1 MYRAPCWTNR
11 IPDLFSSFF
20 LYHYSF
26 SLPYIRGSSCA
37 RTRQTSPAPIER
49 VSGSRR
55 AFPRWKVPVG
65 IHSSHHSLSRT
76 FLLSLFLFFSSSI
89 VASFSFFDPQPPA
102 PLLGGALIVFFFR
115 LVFLSSFLP
124 YYLFISSQGL
134 CSVTSL
140 FWNRNRNPDTTWTR
154 VQLDIL
160 FFSNPLSFSFF
171 LESCSG
177 RPVLFT
183 NRHHGVVVAS
193 SKECLCCL
201 SGWCE
206 ASCVPVTGV

>member
-1 MYRAPCWTNR
+1 MAP
-11 IPDLFSSFF
+11 
-20 LYHYSF
+20 
-26 SLPYIRGSSCA
+26 SCA
-37 RTRQTSPAPIER
+37 RTRSETLPAPIER
-49 VSGSRR
+49 VSDCRR

-183 NRHHGVVVAS
+183 NRHHGVVVTS